1 MSKICPNCKTAVI
14 DEANFCM
21 KCGYSFQV
29 IEQKSESASNQEKTE
44 NKPPVNNRAAPW
56 KQNTGVVNTKP
67 VAGPVA
73 GYETCNP
80 TFHLRCEYCYFEFDY
95 HAYDLG
101 HRVWY
106 PHGFVYC
113 PRCHRPL
120 RHKLEYEVTE
130 DKNEQEKPAPESDPT

>member
-1 MSKICPNCKTAVI
+1 MSKVCQRCGTSVI
-14 DEANFCM
+14 DEANYCM
-21 KCGYSFQV
+21 KCGYDFRVTEES
-29 IEQKSESASNQEKTE
+29 EQSPEAKAEPKEEQ
-44 NKPPVNNRAAPW
+44 PVNRRAAPW
-56 KQNTGVVNTKP
+56 VQNSGVVNPK
-67 VAGPVA
+67 PVA

-120 RHKLEYEVTE
+120 RHRLEYEVI
-130 DKNEQEKPAPESDPT
+130 DSQNEQEQPASESEQK